1 MEKLSPTFGPTLQR
15 QVLHY
20 PVDLF
25 GVIVSGTSML
35 DSLTD
40 FPLNIFH
47 DYHKA
52 LQYLGSQVPPEEL
65 RHARGAYRCLTAC
78 VMRNCFEKGC
88 DSSKDDSFL
97 GSLIAENQEFRIIY
111 VLWRWCIDGANESS
125 GFSDLAHQLNDIKEF
140 SGSLRSSMKTIKS
153 AREIAVD
160 PDSILSAADPV
171 FDKFMRLLFSLLR
184 CGRFDEAIE
193 LSGDLCVPWMG
204 LPIHTQRLLVDQA
217 LLPAHLSRRERLP
230 LRFRELSFQI
240 MTKMINET
248 KYTMGIRMFFA
259 ALIGDFK
266 FLLPLANNFEDRLW
280 CYVNAS
286 VQARL
291 NFSLALK
298 HPVFTPTTA
307 EGIFEA
313 IITTDTSPYHTL
325 MSFMVRGAWDEAIKW
340 MDDFSRMVGEG
351 NDIRSRSLYRFFGLV
366 TSACHVMKHSFKLLL
381 DVKMASDRSTFI
393 EALKEAGLDG
403 ESIAVEF
410 GRFRML
416 EEVDHIDRLN
426 WIFACSDEK
435 LLHAVTEANAVM
447 RYYLLRDMETE
458 ANTVTYACERL
469 QIVDR
474 FARLVRNM
482 EHTEEPQV
490 EKAAELVIDEFN
502 NHRLYL
508 SAVAHCT
515 TFAVE
520 CAKAYDAARQKAED
534 EHEGHQYSRQGDL
547 VDLSRRTAQAERSQS
562 RYEHFKITLGACKE
576 RTFDAVVAFLQ
587 HPGWRSI
594 THEVGDHAYSLII
607 DFFGIWRVVSLVV
620 SISVEMYGDMDIV
633 LKLLPVLAD
642 DDLKIYED
650 LDKLRTSR
658 KLVPRP
664 PNLRRDREEDDAL
677 LDRPPPDIEAVVPN
691 LQRKKSTELPAERP
705 HSPLLA
711 VSPDTVPSSPEG
723 FSRAADNDNPFDVIA
738 TRAPARHLLQLSNRM
753 RRTHRKRRRPK
764 FLSRSDIYDPRRHRT
779 QKISREER
787 KKIREELIFK
797 PGINELKHAITPNS
811 NGHEDT
817 HSHNDTGLRQ
827 RALADKM
834 AFVSKRS
841 MAAGRDHQR
850 LLRARLN
857 FSPKGE
863 KAAKFG
869 EKAKA
874 KIIMSWYLFRLVIGS
889 WKDVVVDE
897 IDK

>member
-1 MEKLSPTFGPTLQR
+1 MNDDIGNGCSFAELDKAVYDDIHAALAQANNGEVES
-15 QVLHY
+15 
-20 PVDLF
+20 DLW
-25 GVIVSGTSML
+25 SNL
-35 DSLTD
+35 AK
-40 FPLNIFH
+40 IFH

-340 MDDFSRMVGEG
+340 MDDFSRMVEEG

-366 TSACHVMKHSFKLLL
+366 TSACHVMKHSFKEDHSKNIIGNMVDVLREKQLFSHIPFYAAIL
-381 DVKMASDRSTFI
+381 SKQEALQLIRNVMSDVKMASDRSTFI

-576 RTFDAVVAFLQ
+576 VSNSIICFYPMYSASSASQRTFDAVVAFLQ

-594 THEVGDHAYSLII
+594 THEDWGRTEQLETLRRRFYANILSRFL
-607 DFFGIWRVVSLVV
+607 R
-620 SISVEMYGDMDIV
+620 SVEMYGDMDIV

-650 LDKLRTSR
+650 LA
-658 KLVPRP
+658 
-664 PNLRRDREEDDAL
+664 EDDLSQFL
-677 LDRPPPDIEAVVPN
+677 LDLHA
-691 LQRKKSTELPAERP
+691 
-705 HSPLLA
+705 LA
-711 VSPDTVPSSPEG
+711 G
-723 FSRAADNDNPFDVIA
+723 
-738 TRAPARHLLQLSNRM
+738 HLL
-753 RRTHRKRRRPK
+753 
-764 FLSRSDIYDPRRHRT
+764 
-779 QKISREER
+779 
-787 KKIREELIFK
+787 
-797 PGINELKHAITPNS
+797 
-811 NGHEDT
+811 
-817 HSHNDTGLRQ
+817 
-827 RALADKM
+827 
-834 AFVSKRS
+834 
-841 MAAGRDHQR
+841 
-850 LLRARLN
+850 
-857 FSPKGE
+857 
-863 KAAKFG
+863 
-869 EKAKA
+869 
-874 KIIMSWYLFRLVIGS
+874 
-889 WKDVVVDE
+889 
-897 IDK
+897 